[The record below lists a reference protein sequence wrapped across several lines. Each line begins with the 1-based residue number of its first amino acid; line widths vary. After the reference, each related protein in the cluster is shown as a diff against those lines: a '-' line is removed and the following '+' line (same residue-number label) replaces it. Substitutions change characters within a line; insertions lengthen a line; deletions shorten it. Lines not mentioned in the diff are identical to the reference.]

1 MPIRGSASHEVWLSK
16 MTTWS
21 RFCIITFLP
30 WDDSLRQRL
39 RDPVHAIDTWVT
51 QTISTSS
58 DINLPRYQAMFN
70 TTVTLR
76 QSHIDKTLCTSFR
89 MRDTDQWKDF
99 GVHAPR
105 PPLQSRKIETSI
117 DEALDF
123 IRALASGAG
132 TAVSQT
138 SLRLTHTLAQVVTQA
153 FVSNLQPPKPLLSS
167 EQDTSLLRS
176 AFLNDSHTGGVGE
189 ASSTPFEVFPLDVD
203 QLSVYNLFAH

>member
-1 MPIRGSASHEVWLSK
+1 

-89 MRDTDQWKDF
+89 MRAIDQWKDF
-99 GVHAPR
+99 GVHAPH

-123 IRALASGAG
+123 IRALA
-132 TAVSQT
+132 AVSQT
-138 SLRLTHTLAQVVTQA
+138 SLRLSHTLAQVVTQA
-153 FVSNLQPPKPLLSS
+153 FVSDLQRPKPLLST

-176 AFLNDSHTGGVGE
+176 AFLNESHTGGVGE
-189 ASSTPFEVFPLDVD
+189 ATSTPFEVFLWTWT
-203 QLSVYNLFAH
+203 S